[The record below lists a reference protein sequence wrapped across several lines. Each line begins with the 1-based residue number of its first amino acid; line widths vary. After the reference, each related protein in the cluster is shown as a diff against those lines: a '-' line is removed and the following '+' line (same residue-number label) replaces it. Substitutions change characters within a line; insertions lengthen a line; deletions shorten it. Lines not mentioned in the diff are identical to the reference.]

1 MRYYLA
7 VDIGASAGRH
17 ILAHIEGGK
26 IIAEEIY
33 RFSNTP
39 EALPGTPGALGCQ
52 GGKRLMWNAKRLFR
66 EILNGLKKAGELG
79 KAPYLG
85 RRLRLAGRKGRA
97 YRGRLLLSRR
107 PHEKR
112 GRFRS
117 PPRSVCGAVRKDG
130 DSVSGV

>member
-79 KAPYLG
+79 KAPYSVG
-85 RRLRLAGRKGRA
+85 VDTWGVD
-97 YRGRLLLSRR
+97 YVLLDAKDEPS
-107 PHEKR
+107 
-112 GRFRS
+112 G
-117 PPRSVCGAVRKDG
+117 GVRC
-130 DSVSGV
+130 